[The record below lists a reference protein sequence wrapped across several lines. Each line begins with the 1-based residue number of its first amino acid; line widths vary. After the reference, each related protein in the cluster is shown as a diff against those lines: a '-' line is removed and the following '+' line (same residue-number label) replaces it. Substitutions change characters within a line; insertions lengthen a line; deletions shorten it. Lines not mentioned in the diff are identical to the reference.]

1 MRTDLANRTHC
12 FAGHPFDE
20 ANTYWTPRRARECRA
35 CRNIRHRQMYER
47 RAISLGR
54 RYRPRRPLPILDRLP
69 KKSPIYERL
78 SELN

>member
-1 MRTDLANRTHC
+1 
-12 FAGHPFDE
+12 
-20 ANTYWTPRRARECRA
+20 
-35 CRNIRHRQMYER
+35 MYER